1 MKLRFKLPLAFAG
14 MLLLVLAAALFGI
27 RELNQSLTLY
37 GTDVQ
42 AHVAHERA
50 VGRIEN
56 QFKTQV
62 QEWKNTLLR
71 GQQPEQLNKY
81 WKAFQDIERDVAQEA
96 RTLDQ
101 QLPEGASK
109 TLMTQFIAAH
119 AKMGQ
124 AYRSAFDK
132 FVASGHQAPVG
143 DEAVKGMDREP
154 SKFLTE
160 ASAKIA
166 ADSAAIAEQATRN
179 ARNATVLSLVVMLV
193 VSAVG
198 VTFGVLVSRAIVKP
212 IDHAVGLS
220 RAVAE
225 GDLTRTIDVQ
235 GRDEVAELLGAL
247 REMQARLSSIVQGVR
262 QNAESV
268 AAASTEISL
277 GNNDLANR
285 TEQQASALQ
294 QTAASME
301 EIGVTVKHNA
311 ENARE
316 ANTLAKGASAV
327 ALKGGEVVGEV
338 VQTMRGINDSS
349 RRIVDII
356 SVIDGIAFQTNILAL
371 NAAVEAARAG
381 DQGRGFAVV
390 AGEVRTLAQ
399 RSATAAKEIKALIG
413 TSVERVEAGSQ
424 LVDRAGATMTE
435 VVTAIER
442 VTQIMGEISSANS
455 EQSTGMAQIGEAVA
469 QMDRT
474 TQQNAALVEE
484 GAAAAEQLKN
494 QARQLVE
501 AVAVFKVAAA

>member
-1 MKLRFKLPLAFAG
+1 MKLRLKLPLAFAG

-27 RELNQSLTLY
+27 RQLNQSLTLY

-42 AHVAHERA
+42 THVAHERA
-50 VGRIEN
+50 VAHIEN

-71 GQQPEQLNKY
+71 GQQPEQLDKY
-81 WKAFQDIERDVAQEA
+81 WKAFQDSERDVAQEA
-96 RTLDQ
+96 RALGAKLPDGPSKALMDQ
-101 QLPEGASK
+101 F
-109 TLMTQFIAAH
+109 TDAH

-124 AYRSAFDK
+124 DYRAAFDK

-143 DEAVKGMDREP
+143 DAAVKGMDRAP
-154 SKFLTE
+154 SKFLSD
-160 ASAKIA
+160 ASGRIA
-166 ADSAAIAEQATRN
+166 ADSAAIAAQATSD
-179 ARNATVLSLVVMLV
+179 AHQATVVSLAVMLV

-198 VTFGVLVSRAIVKP
+198 VSIGVLVSRAIVKP

-225 GDLTRTIDVQ
+225 GDLTRPIHVQ

-247 REMQARLSSIVQGVR
+247 REMQARLASIVMGVR

-268 AAASTEISL
+268 ANASAEISL
-277 GNNDLANR
+277 GNNNLADR

-294 QTAASME
+294 ETAASME
-301 EIGVTVKHNA
+301 EIGATVKHNA
-311 ENARE
+311 DNARE

-327 ALKGGEVVGEV
+327 ALKGGEVVSEV
-338 VQTMRGINDSS
+338 VETMRGINDSS

-424 LVDRAGATMTE
+424 LVDRAGATMSE
-435 VVTAIER
+435 VVNAIER

-494 QARQLVE
+494 QARQLVD
-501 AVAVFKVAAA
+501 AVAVFKLAA